1 MNARLWCLI
10 SSCKTAKCA
19 ASETHLH
26 ELDTVTTGLQRFPD
40 TLQRL
45 AVLLQLLRQLVL
57 GDLQLFYAMR
67 HLACNRIRIGTNPC
81 SWGLRKCL

>member
-1 MNARLWCLI
+1 
-10 SSCKTAKCA
+10 
-19 ASETHLH
+19 
-26 ELDTVTTGLQRFPD
+26 
-40 TLQRL
+40 
-45 AVLLQLLRQLVL
+45 VLLQLLRQLVL